1 MNVPYDAPI
10 PYDAALPYDGGVMAL
25 RRMWDAAYPPT
36 SPPNWEVVAFYCG
49 GNTPHVW
56 TDSEIERQ
64 PARWR
69 LPIFVRSHDGDP
81 LADAH
86 TSIVWLVRHEVPRG
100 VTLALDYE
108 TRVDAAYLVAF
119 DRAVTDAGWRVMV
132 YGSRDFVLRNPKP
145 SGGYWVA
152 DYTGSPH
159 LYPGSAAT
167 QWSGSGP
174 FGGAY
179 DPNLVADS
187 TPLWDTKG
195 EFTVIDAETKTY
207 LDNKFTLLQDTVKSG
222 VLILMRGDE
231 TTDPTKDTHPDN
243 LQRTRQDLA
252 AGLSAVTSRLDTLA
266 GKVGQVVDPAT
277 LAALLAGQLEVTG
290 ISTDPTTGI
299 ISVQFGPKVMT

>member
-10 PYDAALPYDGGVMAL
+10 SYDAALPYDGGVMAL
-25 RRMWDAAYPPT
+25 RRCWDAAYPPT
-36 SPPNWEVVAFYCG
+36 SPPNWEVVAFYLG

-64 PARWR
+64 SARWR

-86 TSIVWLVRHEVPRG
+86 TSITWLVRHGVPRG

-108 TRVDAAYLVAF
+108 TRVDATYLATF

-174 FGGAY
+174 FGGDY

-187 TPLWDTKG
+187 THIYLPPVHTKL
-195 EFTVIDAETKTY
+195 A
-207 LDNKFTLLQDTVKSG
+207 
-222 VLILMRGDE
+222 
-231 TTDPTKDTHPDN
+231 
-243 LQRTRQDLA
+243 DLA
-252 AGLSAVTSRLDTLA
+252 GQVDQLRADLA
-266 GKVGQVVDPAT
+266 TDLVDILGKVGQAVDPAAV
-277 LAALLAGQLEVTG
+277 AALVAAQLEITG
-290 ISTDPTTGI
+290 ISTEPGGTVT
-299 ISVQFGPKVMT
+299 VTFGPAQPPPV

>member
-36 SPPNWEVVAFYCG
+36 SPPNWEAVAFYLG

-86 TSIVWLVRHEVPRG
+86 ASIVWLVRHEVPRG

-108 TRVDAAYLVAF
+108 TRVDAAYLAAF

-132 YGSRDFVLRNPKP
+132 YGTRRTVLQNPKP
-145 SGGYWVA
+145 SGGYWDA
-152 DYTGSPH
+152 QWTNTPH
-159 LYPGSAAT
+159 LNAGSAAT
-167 QWSGSGP
+167 QY
-174 FGGAY
+174 GGDTTLGQPY
-179 DPNLVADS
+179 DASLVADS
-187 TPLWDTKG
+187 TPLWDTKQ
-195 EFTVIDAETKTY
+195 EDPMALF
-207 LDNKFTLLQDTVKSG
+207 DTV
-222 VLILMRGDE
+222 DE
-231 TTDPTKDTHPDN
+231 FNAAVRKALGLPADATVATHQDVVIAIHGGPGRNSLDSISVQVGAVADKVDT
-243 LQRTRQDLA
+243 A
-252 AGLSAVTSRLDTLA
+252 W
-266 GKVGQVVDPAT
+266 DPAAQ
-277 LAALLAGQLEVTG
+277 AALLAGQLEIAG
-290 ISTDPTTGI
+290 ISTDQTTGI
-299 ISVQFGPKVMT
+299 VFVEFRAKPSA

>member
-10 PYDAALPYDGGVMAL
+10 PYDAALPYDKGVMAL
-25 RRMWDAAYPPT
+25 RRCWDAAFPPT
-36 SPPNWEVVAFYCG
+36 SPPKWEAVAGYIG

-56 TDSEIERQ
+56 TDQEWARQ

-86 TSIVWLVRHEVPRG
+86 ASIVWLVSHKVPRG

-108 TRVDAAYLVAF
+108 TRVDATYLAVF

-187 TPLWDTKG
+187 TPLWDTKQ
-195 EFTVIDAETKTY
+195 EDPMALVF
-207 LDNKFTLLQDTVKSG
+207 DTV
-222 VLILMRGDE
+222 DE
-231 TTDPTKDTHPDN
+231 FVAAVRKALGLPADATVATHQDVVVAIHGGPGRNSLDSIAVQVGAVADKVDT
-243 LQRTRQDLA
+243 A
-252 AGLSAVTSRLDTLA
+252 W
-266 GKVGQVVDPAT
+266 DPAAQ
-277 LAALLAGQLEVTG
+277 AALLAGQLEITG
-290 ISTDPTTGI
+290 ISTDPGGVVN
-299 ISVQFGPKVMT
+299 VQFGPKAMA

>member
-1 MNVPYDAPI
+1 MSLPYDAPI
-10 PYDAALPYDGGVMAL
+10 GYDAAVGYDGPAEEIMTL
-25 RRMWDAAYPPT
+25 RRMWDAAFPPA
-36 SPPNWEVVAFYCG
+36 SPPKWEVAAGYIG

-56 TDSEIERQ
+56 TDAEWARQ
-64 PARWR
+64 PARFR

-86 TSIVWLVRHEVPRG
+86 SAITWLVNHEVPRG

-108 TRVDAAYLVAF
+108 TRVDATYLAAF
-119 DRAVTDAGWRVMV
+119 DRAVMNAGWKVMV

-167 QWSGSGP
+167 QWSGSEP

-187 TPLWDTKG
+187 TPLWDTEG
-195 EFTVIDAETKTY
+195 DLTVLDDATRTY
-207 LDNKFTLLQDTVKSG
+207 LDSKFAAVQQGLLV
-222 VLILMRGDE
+222 VIRGDE
-231 TTDPTKDTHPDN
+231 TTDPAKDTHPDN
-243 LQRTRQDLA
+243 IQRTRQDLA
-252 AGLSAVTSRLDTLA
+252 AGLSAINTALTSGLNVNLDLSS
-266 GKVGQVVDPAT
+266 AT
-277 LAALLAGQLEVTG
+277 SEQLDQLAALVAGHIAVKGVSYQGTVQL
-290 ISTDPTTGI
+290 DPKP
-299 ISVQFGPKVMT
+299 VA

>member
-36 SPPNWEVVAFYCG
+36 SPPNWEAVAFYLG

-86 TSIVWLVRHEVPRG
+86 ASIVWLVRHEVPRG

-108 TRVDAAYLVAF
+108 TRVDAAYLAAF

-132 YGSRDFVLRNPKP
+132 YGTRRTVLQNPKP
-145 SGGYWVA
+145 SGGYWDA
-152 DYTGSPH
+152 QWTNTPH
-159 LYPGSAAT
+159 LNAGSAAT
-167 QWSGSGP
+167 QY
-174 FGGAY
+174 GGDTTLGQPY
-179 DPNLVADS
+179 DASLVADS
-187 TPLWDTKG
+187 TPLWDTKEDDMTSEEHDALMWLRSNAATHG
-195 EFTVIDAETKTY
+195 DAAVI
-207 LDNKFTLLQDTVKSG
+207 
-222 VLILMRGDE
+222 IRGDE

-277 LAALLAGQLEVTG
+277 LAALPAGQLEVTG
-290 ISTDPTTGI
+290 IQTDPTTGI
-299 ISVQFGPKVMT
+299 ISVQFGPKVTT